1 MTFSSELVLKRT
13 QDLDRVL
20 KAHDLPA
27 DPEMAVAMFAEA
39 IKRCMEAFGPQAMGE
54 FANMFVDVWRHSEGV
69 KVKQMLIETVM
80 EHILTDEDEV
90 KH

>member
-13 QDLDRVL
+13 QDLDRVI

-39 IKRCMEAFGPQAMGE
+39 IKRCVEAFGPAAMGE

-69 KVKQMLIETVM
+69 KIKQMLIETVL
-80 EHILTDEDEV
+80 EHCVDEDEV